1 MKTLRKINQIGTVA
15 YVSGIPYL
23 PEKFLAS
30 YSQMREYNALHLGS
44 VYYTRE
50 TSSWIPRA
58 RNEITGQIRGDWL
71 FFLDTDLTFDPDCLE
86 QMLRIMNKYEAP
98 VVTGFYVQKKKPHL
112 PILSSWNE
120 EKKVYE
126 IVTRWPKDCE
136 IFQVDGA
143 GAGCLLVK
151 KFVFD
156 LIASKL
162 KENPFDCMGLMS
174 EDMSFFSRLR
184 KLGVGVY
191 CAPQIKFGH
200 LTTSELTYDVDEL
213 KGIKL
218 RGYTR

>member
-126 IVTRWPKDCE
+126 IDHIDNNRTS
-136 IFQVDGA
+136 
-143 GAGCLLVK
+143 
-151 KFVFD
+151 FD
-156 LIASKL
+156 ISQ
-162 KENPFDCMGLMS
+162 
-174 EDMSFFSRLR
+174 SF
-184 KLGVGVY
+184 
-191 CAPQIKFGH
+191 
-200 LTTSELTYDVDEL
+200 TSENHTTYNIVTTLNVYNDNEQ
-213 KGIKL
+213 
-218 RGYTR
+218 